1 MPAAESAPGRATLV
15 SGAQRRGRLG
25 AQRHELPLKQERSGE
40 EMNPAQVQ
48 TYMPQSRSV
57 AYYLRPD
64 HIPRTLWRHRQLI
77 GQLVKRNLLIRYR
90 GSALG
95 LLWSL
100 LLPLIML
107 AVYTFAFG
115 MVLGAKWGGPADES
129 KVRFALMLF
138 CGLLLFNIFAET
150 ATACAGVIVAHAN
163 YVKRVV
169 FPLEILPVVALGAAL
184 VQGLISS
191 VVLLAGILLFEH
203 HVPATVGYFPLTFI
217 PLLLL
222 CLGLGWFLAS
232 LGVYLR
238 DVGQAITVVVQILIF
253 MTPIFYSISILKDHP
268 GLQFAMRM
276 NPLTIVVENARLTV
290 MRGQPPEWLW
300 MGVVSGLSLVLMQ
313 LGYAWFMKTKRG
325 FADVI

>member
-1 MPAAESAPGRATLV
+1 
-15 SGAQRRGRLG
+15 
-25 AQRHELPLKQERSGE
+25 
-40 EMNPAQVQ
+40 MNAAQVQ
-48 TYMPQSRSV
+48 TYVHQSRPV

-77 GQLVKRNLLIRYR
+77 GQLVKRNLLVKYR
-90 GSALG
+90 GSVLG
-95 LLWSL
+95 ILWSL
-100 LLPLIML
+100 LMPLIML

-115 MVLGAKWGGPADES
+115 VVLQAKWGGGGDES

-150 ATACAGVIVAHAN
+150 ATACAAIVVAHAN
-163 YVKRVV
+163 YVKKVV
-169 FPLEILPVVALGAAL
+169 FPLEILPVVALGTAL

-203 HVPATVGYFPLTFI
+203 RVPPTIGYFPLTFI

-232 LGVYLR
+232 LGVYVR
-238 DVGQAITVVVQILIF
+238 DVGQAIAVVMQILIF
-253 MTPIFYSISILKDHP
+253 MTPIFYTVGALKDHP
-268 GLQFAMRM
+268 ELQFAMRL

-290 MRGQPPEWLW
+290 MRDQPPEWLW
-300 MGVVSGLSLVLMQ
+300 LGIVTGVSVVLMQ

-325 FADVI
+325 FADVL